1 MEKIKPN
8 VFLRFN
14 RDSEDSRICLI
25 KWFEIF
31 KDYNI
36 LLQCDIYDYQGM
48 PSYLREYEFT
58 IVKTWYRPLDFPFD
72 SSSLNQAC
80 STLTCFFN
88 CFDEYFW
95 LIDADDTKF
104 FTEDY
109 EDLRNRLSKA
119 EDIFIEQKLD
129 GFSLDFY
136 REILFDHWSFG
147 VCLMSHDIDLTLLDK
162 INENDWE
169 FHTKESR
176 KRREVLPNIDSYFD
190 ILRKRKKL
198 NLKSFIFDDLTFQHT
213 LQHKSFDRDL
223 PNGIYTWKD
232 RKLTTMK
239 SRDLDNKIK
248 DDIISI

>member
-1 MEKIKPN
+1 
-8 VFLRFN
+8 
-14 RDSEDSRICLI
+14 
-25 KWFEIF
+25 
-31 KDYNI
+31 
-36 LLQCDIYDYQGM
+36 
-48 PSYLREYEFT
+48 
-58 IVKTWYRPLDFPFD
+58 
-72 SSSLNQAC
+72 
-80 STLTCFFN
+80 
-88 CFDEYFW
+88 
-95 LIDADDTKF
+95 
-104 FTEDY
+104 
-109 EDLRNRLSKA
+109 
-119 EDIFIEQKLD
+119 
-129 GFSLDFY
+129 
-136 REILFDHWSFG
+136 
-147 VCLMSHDIDLTLLDK
+147 MSHDIDLTLLDK